1 MTETTASE
9 KRHQH
14 VVEYLLY
21 EWQMEDL
28 VRAVEFDLGALRLHL
43 SSAYEGDR
51 LEAEL
56 TWFADLMRDL
66 KREDKLGSGHRMVLD
81 ELMVELT
88 YLHRTLLDV
97 LQDAEYKVAV
107 DAAQPHLSAMEARG
121 EAGRSEVESMLI
133 ALYGWLVLRMSGKAV
148 TPETQ
153 ESLDLI
159 RDWANL
165 LAGRYIRM
173 RAGEL

>member
-1 MTETTASE
+1 
-9 KRHQH
+9 
-14 VVEYLLY
+14 
-21 EWQMEDL
+21 
-28 VRAVEFDLGALRLHL
+28 
-43 SSAYEGDR
+43 
-51 LEAEL
+51 
-56 TWFADLMRDL
+56 
-66 KREDKLGSGHRMVLD
+66 
-81 ELMVELT
+81 
-88 YLHRTLLDV
+88 
-97 LQDAEYKVAV
+97 
-107 DAAQPHLSAMEARG
+107 
-121 EAGRSEVESMLI
+121 MLI

>member
-1 MTETTASE
+1 MSQTTAAS
-9 KRHQH
+9 KRDQH

-51 LEAEL
+51 LDAEL

-66 KREDKLGSGHRMVLD
+66 KRENKLGSGHRMALD

-88 YLHRTLLDV
+88 MLHRTLLDV
-97 LQDAEYKVAV
+97 LQDKDYKEVV
-107 DAAQPHLSAMEARG
+107 DAAQPHLAAMEARG
-121 EAGRSEVESMLI
+121 EAGKSEVESMLI
-133 ALYGWLVLRMSGKAV
+133 ALYGWLVLRMSGKSV

-159 RDWANL
+159 RDWANQ
-165 LAGRYIRM
+165 LAAKYIQM
-173 RAGEL
+173 RAGAL

>member
-1 MTETTASE
+1 
-9 KRHQH
+9 
-14 VVEYLLY
+14 
-21 EWQMEDL
+21 
-28 VRAVEFDLGALRLHL
+28 L
-43 SSAYEGDR
+43 SG
-51 LEAEL
+51 
-56 TWFADLMRDL
+56 
-66 KREDKLGSGHRMVLD
+66 GHRMALD

-97 LQDAEYKVAV
+97 LQDGEYKAAV

-121 EAGRSEVESMLI
+121 EAGKSEVESMLI

>member
-1 MTETTASE
+1 MNQTTASE
-9 KRHQH
+9 KRDQH

-28 VRAVEFDLGALRLHL
+28 ARAVDFDLPALRVHL
-43 SSAYEGDR
+43 SAAYEGDR

-66 KREDKLGSGHRMVLD
+66 RRENKSHSGHRSKLD
-81 ELMVELT
+81 ELMIELT
-88 YLHRTLLDV
+88 YLHKTLMEV
-97 LQDAEYKVAV
+97 LKDEEYKAAV
-107 DAAQPHLSAMEARG
+107 DGAQPHLSAMEAKG
-121 EAGRSEVESMLI
+121 EAGKSEVESMLI
-133 ALYGWLVLRMSGKAV
+133 ALYGWLVLRMSGKTV

-153 ESLDLI
+153 ESLDVI

-165 LAGRYIRM
+165 LGQRYIRM

>member
-1 MTETTASE
+1 MTPTTAHE

-28 VRAVEFDLGALRLHL
+28 ARAVDFDLPALRVHL
-43 SSAYEGDR
+43 SSAYEGDS

-66 KREDKLGSGHRMVLD
+66 RRENKSHSGHRSLLD
-81 ELMVELT
+81 ELMIELT

-97 LQDAEYKVAV
+97 LKDEEYKSAV

-121 EAGRSEVESMLI
+121 EAGKSEVESMLI
-133 ALYGWLVLRMSGKAV
+133 ALYGWLVLRMSGKTV

-159 RDWANL
+159 RDCANL
-165 LAGRYIRM
+165 LAQRYIRM

>member
-1 MTETTASE
+1 MSQTTAAQ
-9 KRHQH
+9 KRDQH

-51 LEAEL
+51 LDAEL

-66 KREDKLGSGHRMVLD
+66 KRENKLGSGHRMALD

-97 LQDAEYKVAV
+97 LQDKAYKEVV
-107 DAAQPHLSAMEARG
+107 DAAQPHLAAMEARG
-121 EAGRSEVESMLI
+121 EAGKSEVESMLI
-133 ALYGWLVLRMSGKAV
+133 ALYGWLVLRMSGKSV

-165 LAGRYIRM
+165 LAAKYIQM
-173 RAGEL
+173 RAGAL

>member
-1 MTETTASE
+1 MTKTTASE

-14 VVEYLLY
+14 VIEYLLY

-28 VRAVEFDLGALRLHL
+28 ARAVGFDLGGLRVHL

-66 KREDKLGSGHRMVLD
+66 KRENKLSSGHRMVLD

-97 LQDAEYKVAV
+97 LKDREYRAAV

-121 EAGRSEVESMLI
+121 EAGKSEVESMLV

-148 TPETQ
+148 TVETQ

-165 LAGRYIRM
+165 LAARYIKM

>member
-1 MTETTASE
+1 MSQTTAAQ
-9 KRHQH
+9 KRDQH

-51 LEAEL
+51 LDAEL

-66 KREDKLGSGHRMVLD
+66 KRENKLSGGHRMALD

-88 YLHRTLLDV
+88 YLHRTLIDV
-97 LQDAEYKVAV
+97 LQDGEYKEAV
-107 DAAQPHLSAMEARG
+107 DKAQPHLSAMEARG
-121 EAGRSEVESMLI
+121 EAGKSEVESMLI

-165 LAGRYIRM
+165 LAAKYIRM

>member
-28 VRAVEFDLGALRLHL
+28 VRAVGFDLGGLRVHL

-66 KREDKLGSGHRMVLD
+66 KRENKLSSGHRMALD

-97 LQDAEYKVAV
+97 LKDGEYQSVV

-121 EAGRSEVESMLI
+121 EAGKSEVESMLV
-133 ALYGWLVLRMSGKAV
+133 ALYGWLVLRMSGKTV
-148 TPETQ
+148 TAKTQ

-165 LAGRYIRM
+165 LAARYIKM